1 MAVSGLYPY
10 RRVPKWEVGPGRAI
24 MAPRACPWGPPHRR
38 QDAGRFRPIG
48 HPLAGRCRV

>member
-24 MAPRACPWGPPHRR
+24 MAPRACACGAPHRR
-38 QDAGRFRPIG
+38 QDPGGPGRSVTSRPDAAG
-48 HPLAGRCRV
+48 